1 MNRVWRFA
9 QRHPA
14 YRMGRYELGLYRDL
28 WRWIHGEQL
37 IPVGAVALPH
47 PPGRLQMMAM
57 FTVVLVVEMVV
68 LHLLLPPGALRI
80 VALLLSIWAV
90 VFIWGLTASERV
102 RPSYITDD
110 ETVLRRGRKMFT
122 AVPAS
127 TVRARRQERT
137 FISDVEVADGV
148 LTVGGPAGTDTT
160 LELAVEIEAAPD
172 RYPWQK
178 AQTEPVTRVR
188 FYAGEAGC

>member
-90 VFIWGLTASERV
+90 VFIWGLTDGRFFSVPVGRYRV
-102 RPSYITDD
+102 PGCWWLPVPVFYPR
-110 ETVLRRGRKMFT
+110 LRLSG
-122 AVPAS
+122 
-127 TVRARRQERT
+127 
-137 FISDVEVADGV
+137 
-148 LTVGGPAGTDTT
+148 LT
-160 LELAVEIEAAPD
+160 
-172 RYPWQK
+172 
-178 AQTEPVTRVR
+178 
-188 FYAGEAGC
+188 